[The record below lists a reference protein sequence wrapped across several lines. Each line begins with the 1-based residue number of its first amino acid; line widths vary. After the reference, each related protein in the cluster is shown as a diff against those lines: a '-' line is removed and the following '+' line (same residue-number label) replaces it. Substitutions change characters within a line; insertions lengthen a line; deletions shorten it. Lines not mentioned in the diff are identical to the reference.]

1 LAILGIGSAYITA
14 PDKMLLLN
22 LPTELVSE
30 ILVRAVL
37 ARGVK
42 RALRLRLV
50 CSMFC
55 ILSAPATASP
65 LQLIAYA

>member
-1 LAILGIGSAYITA
+1 MGSTHITA
-14 PDKMLLLN
+14 TDKMLLLD
-22 LPTELVSE
+22 LPTELVSK
-30 ILVRAVL
+30 ILVCAVL

-55 ILSAPATASP
+55 ILSAQP
-65 LQLIAYA
+65 LQVLYN